1 MRLDLDRLTAKRQ
14 FINDNLAFLRELAAM
29 DEVVFVN
36 DRRSF
41 YAAVHALQI
50 SIEAMLDIFA
60 HIVARLHLGIPRNDR
75 ETLEAL
81 RDKSEISQERFERY
95 FEMSKFRN
103 KVVHGY
109 IDVNAPRVY
118 QILQNEL
125 GDFDLFFADVKHII
139 EQEQA
144 HDVESK

>member
-1 MRLDLDRLTAKRQ
+1 MRLDLDRIQAKRQ
-14 FINDNLAFLRELAAM
+14 FIDDNLAFLRELAAM
-29 DEVVFVN
+29 DESTFVS

-50 SIEAMLDIFA
+50 SIGAMLDVCA
-60 HIVARLHLGIPRNDR
+60 HIVARLHLGVPRNDR

-81 RDKSEISQERFERY
+81 RDKGVISQEHFQRY

-109 IDVNAPRVY
+109 IDVNAPTVY
-118 QILQNEL
+118 QTLQNDL
-125 GDFDLFFADVKHII
+125 GDFDLFFADVKRMIAQ
-139 EQEQA
+139 EQERDA
-144 HDVESK
+144 ETE

>member
-1 MRLDLDRLTAKRQ
+1 
-14 FINDNLAFLRELAAM
+14 M
-29 DEVVFVN
+29 DEIAFVN

-60 HIVARLHLGIPRNDR
+60 HIVARLHLVIPRNDR

-81 RDKSEISQERFERY
+81 RDKGEISQEHFQRY

-109 IDVNAPRVY
+109 IDVNAPKVY

-125 GDFDLFFADVKHII
+125 RDFDLFFADVKHII

-144 HDVESK
+144 HDAESE